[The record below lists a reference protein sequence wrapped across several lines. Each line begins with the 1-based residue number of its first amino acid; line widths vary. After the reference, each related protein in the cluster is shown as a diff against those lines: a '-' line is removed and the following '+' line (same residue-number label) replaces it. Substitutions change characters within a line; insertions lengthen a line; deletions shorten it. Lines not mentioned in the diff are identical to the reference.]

1 MSAAGPRLQL
11 SRRRDV
17 TTLFRDALVTYWSH
31 LWTFLA
37 VAAVIVIPVELV
49 VQGVGMEQLTSGY
62 DAKLTVSETVIGALV
77 TFLVITPLITAI
89 CIHVLRH
96 VAEGG
101 KPAARE
107 AFVAGFEAFT
117 PLFFAVAIA
126 AAGIALGLVALVV
139 PGIYLFVRWFFVPQ
153 AVVLE
158 GARGPDALARSS
170 AATQGFWWRTFGL
183 VVLAQL
189 ATLIPTFILGAPF
202 TSFAD
207 STDRAVWELVGTIVT
222 EIVTAPFV
230 AIFATLLWFD
240 LGARAEA
247 PPPSTY

>member
-11 SRRRDV
+11 SRQRDV
-17 TTLFRDALVTYWSH
+17 PALFRDALVAYWSH

-37 VAAVIVIPVELV
+37 LAAVIVIPVELV

-89 CIHVLRH
+89 CIQVLNNM
-96 VAEGG
+96 AAGG

-107 AFVAGFEAFT
+107 ALVAGFEAFT
-117 PLFFAVAIA
+117 PLFFAVALA
-126 AAGIALGLVALVV
+126 AAGIALGLVALIL
-139 PGIYLFVRWFFVPQ
+139 PGLYFFVRWFFVPQ

-158 GARGPDALARSS
+158 GDRGPAALTRSA

-189 ATLIPTFILGAPF
+189 ATLIPTLVLGAPF
-202 TSFAD
+202 ASIAE
-207 STDRAVWELVGTIVT
+207 SSDRAAWALAGTILT

-240 LGARAEA
+240 LSARRGAG
-247 PPPSTY
+247 

>member
-1 MSAAGPRLQL
+1 MSAARPRLQL

-37 VAAVIVIPVELV
+37 LAAVVVIPVKLV
-49 VQGVGMEQLTSGY
+49 VQGIGMEQLTSGY
-62 DAKLTVSETVIGALV
+62 DSKLTVSETVIGGLV

-89 CIHVLRH
+89 CIHALRH
-96 VAEGG
+96 LADGG
-101 KPAARE
+101 KPVARE

-117 PLFFAVAIA
+117 PLFLALALAAV
-126 AAGIALGLVALVV
+126 GIALGLIALVL

-158 GARGPDALARSS
+158 GARGTDALARSS
-170 AATQGFWWRTFGL
+170 AATQGFWWRTLGL
-183 VVLAQL
+183 VILSQV
-189 ATLIPTFILGAPF
+189 ATLIPTLVLGAPF
-202 TSFAD
+202 TAIAES
-207 STDRAVWELVGTIVT
+207 SDRAAWSLIGTIVT

-240 LGARAEA
+240 LGARAETR
-247 PPPSTY
+247 PGPS